1 MKILLNEE
9 NEIIGYV
16 TEGDLEGSI
25 EVEIPHELLEV
36 YEPRKLIYTND
47 KVTMNPNYVK
57 EESIPNPPSNNVNG
71 TDEELRKTYGNLQM
85 SSVQTAKIVTNLAKQ
100 VTELTKQNVELQNQ
114 INNKGVE

>member
-25 EVEIPHELLEV
+25 EVEIPQELLEV
-36 YEPRKLIYTND
+36 YEPRKLIYSD
-47 KVTMNPNYVK
+47 GKVTMNPNYVK
-57 EESIPNPPSNNVNG
+57 EESVPTPPSNNVNG

-85 SSVQTAKIVTNLAKQ
+85 SSVQTAKMVMDLSKQ
-100 VTELTKQNVELQNQ
+100 VAALTKQNVELQKE
-114 INNKGVE
+114 INNKGGE

>member
-1 MKILLNEE
+1 MKIILNEE

-25 EVEIPHELLEV
+25 EAEIPHELLGV
-36 YEPRKLIYTND
+36 FEPRKLIYSSG

-57 EESIPNPPSNNVNG
+57 EESIPTSPSNNVNG

-85 SSVQTAKIVTNLAKQ
+85 SSVQTAKIVTKLAKQ
-100 VTELTKQNVELQNQ
+100 ITELTKQNVELQNQ
-114 INNKGVE
+114 LNNKGVE

>member
-25 EVEIPHELLEV
+25 EVEIPQEFLEV
-36 YEPRKLIYTND
+36 YEPRKLIYSGG

-57 EESIPNPPSNNVNG
+57 EESITTPPSKNVNG

-100 VTELTKQNVELQNQ
+100 ITELTKQNVELQNQ
-114 INNKGVE
+114 LNNKGVE

>member
-25 EVEIPHELLEV
+25 EIEIPQEFLEV
-36 YEPRKLIYTND
+36 YEPRKLIYLGG
-47 KVTMNPNYVK
+47 KVTMNPNYAK

-100 VTELTKQNVELQNQ
+100 ITELTKQNVELQNQ
-114 INNKGVE
+114 LNNKGVE